1 MSVLGFAVG
10 RDGERGTGIRWLIGQ
25 MAWQSGT
32 ETGKETL
39 GGTGGNDEVSYKFS
53 EVRHKKLT
61 RQSKAQKFEVAKRK
75 LDMTF

>member
-1 MSVLGFAVG
+1 MSGLLQVVRWPRWSGVSVLGFAMG

-39 GGTGGNDEVSYKFS
+39 GGAGGNDEVSYKFS
-53 EVRHKKLT
+53 E
-61 RQSKAQKFEVAKRK
+61 S
-75 LDMTF
+75 